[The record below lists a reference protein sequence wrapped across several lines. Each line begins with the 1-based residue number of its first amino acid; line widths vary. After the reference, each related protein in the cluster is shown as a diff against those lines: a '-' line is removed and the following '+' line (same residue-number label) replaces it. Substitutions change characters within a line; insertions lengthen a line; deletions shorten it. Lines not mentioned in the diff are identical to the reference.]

1 MDRPS
6 QLIYALDEK
15 PPFLHLVLLGL
26 QYTCMMFPYLI
37 IVVILGKT
45 QGAVTSSPISF
56 SLMALGI
63 ATLLQALK
71 KGPIGSGYLA
81 PPVISAIYFPAS
93 MAAAAQGGLSLVYG
107 MTIFAGFIE
116 IFFSFFLN
124 LLRKYFPPHVCG
136 LIIMAVGFQLGL
148 LAISQIFSVQ
158 GYQDPHFNLHL
169 LASAATLLTMVI
181 LTIWAKGMWRLL
193 SPFIGVVVGFVFSC
207 VLSIIPSFQ
216 DVWSASWVAL
226 PNISGI
232 SYDFSSNLI
241 LPFILAAIASSLR
254 VVGGVTTSQKIN
266 HSTWIRPDIK
276 NIQKGIYADGVG
288 CLFAGFLGVP
298 GINMAPSMVGVSQAT
313 GATSRVIAYSLAVWL
328 IVLAFLPKFIYLFL
342 TIPLAV
348 MGAALLFTA
357 SFMIAGG
364 IDLITTR
371 KIDTRAILIIGIS
384 LLLGISHKV
393 IPTFYSALPAY
404 LQMFTNSLLSIVTLT
419 AFLLNLFFRIN
430 IRQSLSYDDQ
440 QIVEQGKEWKLSP
453 VIIERIRKSASGLYD
468 QISRGYLKDGD
479 IQLSLIYDPIEIVL
493 KCAYQGALPK
503 LRFDIDKD
511 QSMIEET
518 SFTLGLSNYLSEIA
532 PDEIKTS
539 AKNAFCIIELYFH
552 I

>member
-1 MDRPS
+1 
-6 QLIYALDEK
+6 
-15 PPFLHLVLLGL
+15 
-26 QYTCMMFPYLI
+26 
-37 IVVILGKT
+37 VVILGKA
-45 QGAVTSSPISF
+45 QGTITSSPISF
-56 SLMALGI
+56 SLIALGL

-93 MAAAAQGGLSLVYG
+93 MAAVVQGGLGLVYG
-107 MTIFAGFIE
+107 MTIFAGFVE

-124 LLRKYFPPHVCG
+124 LLRKYFPPLVCG
-136 LIIMAVGFQLGL
+136 LIILAVGFQLGL
-148 LAISQIFSVQ
+148 LAISQILSVK
-158 GYQDPHFNLHL
+158 GYQESHFKLHL
-169 LASAATLLTMVI
+169 LASVATLLTMVI

-193 SPFIGVVVGFVFSC
+193 SPFIGVVAGFIISC
-207 VLSIIPSFQ
+207 FLSIIPSFEE
-216 DVWSASWVAL
+216 VLSASWVAL
-226 PNISGI
+226 PSISGI
-232 SYDFSSNLI
+232 SYNFSTNLI

-266 HSTWIRPDIK
+266 HSNWARPDIK

-288 CLFAGFLGVP
+288 CLIGGFLGAP
-298 GINMAPSMVGVSQAT
+298 GLNMAPSMVGVAQAT
-313 GATSRVIAYSLAVWL
+313 GATSRVIAYSLAAWL

-342 TIPLAV
+342 AIPLAV
-348 MGAALLFTA
+348 MGSALLFTA

-384 LLLGISHKV
+384 LLLGLSHEV
-393 IPTFYSALPAY
+393 IPTFYSGLPAY

-419 AFLLNLFFRIN
+419 AFLLNLFFRIK
-430 IRQSLSYDDQ
+430 IRQNLCYDDK

-453 VIIERIRKSASGLYD
+453 AIIERIRKSASGLYD
-468 QISRGYLKDGD
+468 QISRGYLKEGD

-493 KCAYQGALPK
+493 KCSYQGTLPK

-511 QSMIEET
+511 KEMIEET
-518 SFTLGLSNYLSEIA
+518 SFTLGLANYLSEIA

-539 AKNAFCIIELYFH
+539 AKNAFCIIDLYFH